1 MSVPINI
8 NIQPA
13 IENVLKSQIEEEVKI
28 AIANAKYQLDKRI
41 PEIVAGLS
49 IRVMNRISMESLRDE
64 IVIHVRMDK

>member
-64 IVIHVRMDK
+64 ILIHVPMDK